1 MKLTINTETYPGI
14 MFGFVLETKDNRIT
28 MVLPFIMVTIKYEST
43 KKDKYTL

>member
-1 MKLTINTETYPGI
+1 MKLTIDTETYPGI

-28 MVLPFIMVTIKYEST
+28 MALPFIMLSIKYEST

>member
-28 MVLPFIMVTIKYEST
+28 MGLPFIMLSIKYESIQ
-43 KKDKYTL
+43 KDIYSL